1 MLKSTTA
8 FDAKPEAHRLIEAK
22 GHIALWQGMFC
33 ECLRCNKRIEIV
45 STGRRVDA
53 YGLLHA
59 YKLAGLGAKRC
70 PNARSK
76 VVTSDPDYHHDLE
89 KEGG

>member
-1 MLKSTTA
+1 MLKSTNA

-22 GHIALWQGMFC
+22 GHIALWQGMVC

-45 STGRRVDA
+45 SINAV
-53 YGLLHA
+53 YLLV
-59 YKLAGLGAKRC
+59 GLGQKRC
-70 PNARSK
+70 PNAPQAKDSR
-76 VVTSDPDYHHDLE
+76 DDDYHHDLK

>member
-1 MLKSTTA
+1 MNLKSTTA

-22 GHIALWQGMFC
+22 GHLALWQGMVC
-33 ECLRCNKRIEIV
+33 ECMRCDKRIEIV
-45 STGRRVDA
+45 RTDHTVSERGEYSLV
-53 YGLLHA
+53 
-59 YKLAGLGAKRC
+59 GLGAKRC

-76 VVTSDPDYHHDLE
+76 VELVISDPDYHHDLK